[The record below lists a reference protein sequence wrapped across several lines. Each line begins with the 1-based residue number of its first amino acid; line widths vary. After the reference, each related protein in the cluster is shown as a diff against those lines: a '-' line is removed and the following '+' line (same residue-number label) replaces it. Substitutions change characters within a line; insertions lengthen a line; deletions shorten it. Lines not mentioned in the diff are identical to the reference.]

1 MVLFSCTIYN
11 TKTTQVLDN
20 VGQRVVEYGI
30 FNDFAERV
38 QNSIPD
44 NEICDFGPFSETY
57 FAEILG
63 GTKKLTPP
71 HDTLQTSSF
80 QMV

>member
-1 MVLFSCTIYN
+1 MQRHIAAAYKCTHCRKHVIDGLKPYPACDAP
-11 TKTTQVLDN
+11 KI
-20 VGQRVVEYGI
+20 G
-30 FNDFAERV
+30 
-38 QNSIPD
+38 
-44 NEICDFGPFSETY
+44 ICDFGPFSETY

-63 GTKKLTPP
+63 GTKKLPL